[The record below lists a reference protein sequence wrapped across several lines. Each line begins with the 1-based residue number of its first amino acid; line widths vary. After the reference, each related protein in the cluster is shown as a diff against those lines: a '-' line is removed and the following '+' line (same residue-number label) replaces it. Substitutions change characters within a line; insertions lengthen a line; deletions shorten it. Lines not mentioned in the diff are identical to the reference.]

1 MFFSHIQE
9 MAYSTLSLFLFFFYI
24 CCSYVFSLFYG
35 ILKMVLISYFRPIF
49 SVWLLGANKDKKY
62 SYLKLIN
69 NIFKNLLK
77 TKLFIC
83 SSKKFK

>member
-1 MFFSHIQE
+1 

-24 CCSYVFSLFYG
+24 CCSYVFSL
-35 ILKMVLISYFRPIF
+35 LWYFKDGVNFVFLSNIF
-49 SVWLLGANKDKKY
+49 SIWLLGANKNKKY